1 MLVPYYTILH
11 YLVVI
16 DLKHNNQKKDASN
29 LFSLIF
35 LWLFEIILWFQ
46 KNFRFFS
53 YSMKNDNGVFWWLY
67 WIYIHDLNNM
77 GILNRISLNPW
88 PRDIFSIYVCLLQFL
103 RQYFTSFQCNE
114 NQALAIHAFLYP
126 VHNVILKLAAL
137 LLQNGWF
144 SPSLHIFI
152 LAPNAKN

>member
-1 MLVPYYTILH
+1 MLVPYYTILY
-11 YLVVI
+11 YLIAI

-46 KNFRFFS
+46 KNFRFFLILWK
-53 YSMKNDNGVFWWLY
+53 MTMEFCWLY

-77 GILNRISLNPW
+77 GVLNRISLNPW
-88 PRDIFSIYVCLLQFL
+88 LRDIFSIYVCLLQFL
-103 RQYFTSFQCNE
+103 YQYFTGFQCNE
-114 NQALAIHAFLYP
+114 NQALASHTFLYP
-126 VHNVILKLAAL
+126 VHNVTLKFSAL
-137 LLQNGWF
+137 WLQNGWF

-152 LAPNAKN
+152 PAPNAKN